1 MIKTYYLLTKP
12 GIILGNLITTAGGFA
27 MASKGR
33 FQPTL
38 FFSMLIGLG
47 LVIGSACVCNN
58 YIDRIIDAKMA
69 RTKNRALATGLIAP
83 WKAILFALC
92 LGAIGMVVLFL
103 FTNALAA
110 SVAAVGFIVYVGI
123 YTQLKKRT
131 IHATLIGSIAG
142 AIPPV
147 VGYTAVSPQ
156 LDLAA
161 LLLFAILVF
170 WQMPHFLAIAIY
182 RYDDYFAASIPV
194 LPIMKGALATKVQ
207 MLFYCIAFAGS
218 SLLLRPLGL
227 AGQAYLIVAAAL
239 SAIWIWIAI
248 SGFKAE
254 NDKFWARTMFRFSLI
269 VITALC
275 AMLSF
280 DTIY

>member
-1 MIKTYYLLTKP
+1 MKTYYLLTKP

-27 MASKGR
+27 LASKGR
-33 FQPTL
+33 FDLPL
-38 FFSMLIGLG
+38 FLSMMIGLG

-69 RTKNRALATGLIAP
+69 RTKNRALAAGLIAP
-83 WKAILFALC
+83 WKAIFFSVC
-92 LGAIGMVVLFL
+92 LGAVGMILLSL
-103 FTNALAA
+103 FTNPLATWIA
-110 SVAAVGFIVYVGI
+110 GLGFIVYVGI

-131 IHATLIGSIAG
+131 IHATLIGSVAG

-147 VGYTAVSPQ
+147 VGYTAASSQ
-156 LDLAA
+156 LDVAA
-161 LLLFAILVF
+161 LLLFAVLVF

-194 LPIMKGALATKVQ
+194 LPIIKGALATKVQ
-207 MLFYCIAFAGS
+207 MLFYCVAFALAT
-218 SLLLRPLGL
+218 LLFIPLGL
-227 AGQAYLIVAAAL
+227 VGQAYFIVAAAL
-239 SAIWIWIAI
+239 SGIWISIAI

-254 NDKFWARTMFRFSLI
+254 NDKFWARSMFRFSLI

-280 DTIY
+280 DTV